1 MFQPACRPLM
11 STKKEEKNDAE
22 DVSDEE
28 ELEGVE

>member
-1 MFQPACRPLM
+1 LQPVRRPLA
-11 STKKEEKNDAE
+11 STEKEEKKRDE